1 MTIRGD
7 SNHSAIRLTDGPAHH
22 FFGFHD
28 LEIDSRASGSLIGL
42 RVARIDRPPLGKD
55 AAEVIVFGG
64 PNDTPGEPRVLLRTK
79 NYNFPQGARQHW
91 LGGTDTVIV
100 NEVDDRGQPASA
112 LIDGHS
118 GVRLGQ
124 LSFSTYCTDRP
135 GTTSYSVDFGRL
147 HRLGGYGHSNVAD
160 RTPSDPVPADNG
172 IFVSDIAADRTELL
186 LSIGDVAKAAGVV
199 TSATHP
205 QFITHLRLNPSNDRI
220 AFLHRFR
227 LADGGEE
234 TVLCAVGADG
244 TRLRILARG
253 YMSHFDWL
261 DDTRLMIWGRRN
273 QSIAALRRSPLMNAP
288 VIRAM
293 LPCAKAVLRRLLRR
307 NGAVG
312 MSYLEVHDGGTQ
324 PPEPFAAG
332 ILTADGHPMVNPAFP
347 DWLVTDTYPDARGI
361 RDLMLYH
368 PPTRQRIDLGQYRKI
383 NDKPSSEIVTQTKRH
398 IEAKFGV
405 AFPAELY
412 AFTRSGLHCD
422 LHPRWFVQGGYVAFD
437 SIHEGT
443 RQIYATDV
451 SDLVTEER
459 LADG

>member
-1 MTIRGD
+1 MTTQD
-7 SNHSAIRLTDGPAHH
+7 DNSHKAIRVTDGPAHH

-28 LEIDSRASGSLIGL
+28 LEIDSRASKSLVGL
-42 RVARIDRPPLGKD
+42 RVARIDRPPLGED
-55 AAEVIVFGG
+55 EAEVIVFGG

-91 LGGTDTVIV
+91 LGETDTVIV
-100 NEVDDRGQPASA
+100 NEVDGAGQPASA
-112 LIDGHS
+112 LVDGRS
-118 GVRLGQ
+118 GTRLGR

-160 RTPSDPVPADNG
+160 RTPGDPIPADNG
-172 IFVSDIAADRTELL
+172 IFVSDIAADRSQLL
-186 LSIGDVAKAAGVV
+186 LSIRDVAKATGGD
-199 TSATHP
+199 TGTP
-205 QFITHLRLNPSNDRI
+205 QPHFITHLRLNPSDTRI

-234 TVLCAVGADG
+234 TILCSVGTDG
-244 TRLRILARG
+244 TGLRILARG
-253 YMSHFDWL
+253 YLSHFDWL
-261 DDTRLMIWGRRN
+261 DDSRLMIWGRRN
-273 QSIAALRRSPLMNAP
+273 QSIAALRRSPILNAP

-293 LPCAKAVLRRLLRR
+293 LPAAKAILRRLLRR

-347 DWLVTDTYPDARGI
+347 NWLVTDTYPDGRGI

-368 PPTRQRIDLGQYRKI
+368 PPSRQRIDLAQYRMI
-383 NDKPSSEIVTQTKRH
+383 DDKPGPEVVARTERH
-398 IEAKFGV
+398 IEATLGV
-405 AFPAELY
+405 TFPADLY

-422 LHPRWFVQGGYVAFD
+422 LHPRWFRQGDKVAFD

-443 RQIYATDV
+443 RQIYVTDV
-451 SDLVTEER
+451 SDLVTQDPP
-459 LADG
+459 ADG